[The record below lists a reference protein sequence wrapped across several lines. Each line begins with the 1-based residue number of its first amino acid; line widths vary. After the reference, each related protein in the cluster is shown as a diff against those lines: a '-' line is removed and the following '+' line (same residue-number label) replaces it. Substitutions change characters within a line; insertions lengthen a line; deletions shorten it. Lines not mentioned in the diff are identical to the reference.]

1 MFLQCIE
8 DVFADNDDSQLFT
21 KDKLYEYTPVNN
33 RFTKIKGFVGFT
45 KDDEK
50 YKRWMS
56 LEFKEKYFIEHYILG

>member
-56 LEFKEKYFIEHYILG
+56 PDFKEKYFIEHRLS